1 MLKDK
6 VYKPATGQEC
16 FWQTFQ
22 YRDYVKSF
30 AFMIPPNLRYK
41 IALPPVTTF
50 GTYDTSEVP
59 DWGLAGSFMTVKDTF
74 FTSHEIEISTSVGA
88 LQGDGDLSR
97 NTSLTLKHTAGL
109 LAKLNY
115 LSRTSFYTVAK
126 GAVQPADKE
135 LQGFLEIFAQ
145 EIKRS
150 AQNDHLAPTNPLLAG
165 LTMLD
170 HHFEYLDQAS
180 EVVAASQF
188 HSFGHIYSA
197 LMNEGRVSIYEE
209 MIFNPSGA
217 TAVRSP
223 YYRTFLLSSEF
234 KAMALDTATGG
245 QSPASVDGIKLRP
258 IQRLKEVSQIFRLM
272 TKNDTS
278 FLGGVSS
285 MSLLDMAAEICSQKL
300 FDPACYHVTCRN
312 STAISRML
320 PLKGAV
326 RWMNGICAIQMQLQ
340 HA

>member
-1 MLKDK
+1 MTQAMTSTWNTMLKDK
-6 VYKPATGQEC
+6 VYKPATGQGM
-16 FWQTFQ
+16 FLADFSIS
-22 YRDYVKSF
+22 R
-30 AFMIPPNLRYK
+30 L
-41 IALPPVTTF
+41 LTTF

-74 FTSHEIEISTSVGA
+74 FTSHEIEISTVFVYLCWLKSVGA

-197 LMNEGRVSIYEE
+197 LMNEGLC
-209 MIFNPSGA
+209 
-217 TAVRSP
+217 
-223 YYRTFLLSSEF
+223 YR
-234 KAMALDTATGG
+234 
-245 QSPASVDGIKLRP
+245 
-258 IQRLKEVSQIFRLM
+258 IQFFR
-272 TKNDTS
+272 
-278 FLGGVSS
+278 
-285 MSLLDMAAEICSQKL
+285 
-300 FDPACYHVTCRN
+300 TC
-312 STAISRML
+312 
-320 PLKGAV
+320 
-326 RWMNGICAIQMQLQ
+326 
-340 HA
+340 